1 MDHYSRSGDYGEVK
15 FFGVCLPSERF
26 HSLNHVS
33 MAGWHRVNEK
43 YHQERKEG
51 LPFGILL
58 FTLSGKGTVTV
69 GESTFF
75 AEVGTVAVIPP
86 HISHR
91 YAGEKDSEWEF
102 FWLHIQG
109 THAFDALSD
118 ITLEGDFLFDIGV
131 KHICALF
138 APFKD
143 ATETGVEREIADSA
157 AVGDILSILL
167 KAAVSKTVGD
177 DEKTVVQEMAAFL
190 SANESG
196 DFSLDE
202 LVEKFH
208 YSKEYIIRLFKR
220 TAGVSPYQYYLSV
233 RLGRACDMLKKN
245 EHSIAEI
252 AEKSG
257 YGTVASFSK
266 VFRKKF
272 GISPAEYR
280 KLYLWAEV

>member
-1 MDHYSRSGDYGEVK
+1 M
-15 FFGVCLPSERF
+15 
-26 HSLNHVS
+26 
-33 MAGWHRVNEK
+33 
-43 YHQERKEG
+43 
-51 LPFGILL
+51 PFGILL

-75 AEVGTVAVIPP
+75 AEAGTVAVIPP

-102 FWLHIQG
+102 FWFHIQG

-143 ATETGVEREIADSA
+143 ATETGVEREIADSV

-280 KLYLWAEV
+280 KLYFWAEV